1 MAYSTSNPP
10 LLKTPSF
17 TNASGE
23 SATWTYSSTDNAA
36 AVDADGY
43 ITNGKTLGMKAG
55 DLVEV
60 TDNDA
65 SPVIVTTHRVVS
77 VSTSDN
83 SVDLS
88 DGDTAV
94 TGTDSD

>member
-10 LLKTPSF
+10 QLLTPSF

-23 SATWTYSSTDNAA
+23 SSIWNYTSTDAA
-36 AVDADGY
+36 ATVDADGY
-43 ITNGKTLGMKAG
+43 ITNGVALGMKVG
-55 DLVEV
+55 DLVNV
-60 TDNDA
+60 IDSDA

-77 VSTSDN
+77 VNTN
-83 SVDLS
+83 GSVDLS
-88 DGDTAV
+88 NGDTTV